1 MRSNPVV
8 AALVSLLALVG
19 AGLVLAGPA
28 AAQGPASELSESV
41 REFVAIDAPVVAL
54 TGVTVIDGT
63 GADPVEGATV
73 VIEDGRIA
81 AVGPSARVA
90 VPDGAEILDL
100 PGHTVIPG
108 IVGLHNHTFYTTSQR
123 RVQLSESAPKLYL
136 GSGVTTIRTTGSYH
150 PYSELNL
157 KGAIDRGEEPG
168 PRMHVTGPYLT
179 GTGGAGYMTQIGSPE
194 DARRVVAYWAEEG
207 VSWFKAYTRISA
219 EELAAVIEEAHDR
232 GLKVTGHLC
241 SVSFTEAVE
250 LGIDNLEHGFFTNTD
265 YVADKR
271 PSECP
276 EGFRDRLL
284 EVEIDSPEVAETF
297 EAMIDND
304 VALTSTLAIY
314 ELIVPGRPP
323 LEDRVLEVLAP
334 EAREEYLATRE
345 EIAEEADESIWPTLF
360 EKAQRFEKAFA
371 DAGGLL
377 AAGVDPTGIGGA
389 LPGFGD
395 QRNFELL
402 VEAGFTPVE
411 VVRVMTLN
419 GAKVLEEDDEYGSVE
434 PGKLAEL
441 VVIDGDPIADPAE
454 IRNVKY
460 VFKDGVAFDSAELI
474 GSVKG
479 IVGLR

>member
-265 YVADKR
+265 
-271 PSECP
+271 
-276 EGFRDRLL
+276 
-284 EVEIDSPEVAETF
+284 
-297 EAMIDND
+297 
-304 VALTSTLAIY
+304 
-314 ELIVPGRPP
+314 
-323 LEDRVLEVLAP
+323 
-334 EAREEYLATRE
+334 
-345 EIAEEADESIWPTLF
+345 
-360 EKAQRFEKAFA
+360 
-371 DAGGLL
+371 
-377 AAGVDPTGIGGA
+377 
-389 LPGFGD
+389 
-395 QRNFELL
+395 
-402 VEAGFTPVE
+402 
-411 VVRVMTLN
+411 
-419 GAKVLEEDDEYGSVE
+419 
-434 PGKLAEL
+434 
-441 VVIDGDPIADPAE
+441 
-454 IRNVKY
+454 
-460 VFKDGVAFDSAELI
+460 
-474 GSVKG
+474 
-479 IVGLR
+479 